1 MTRNVSGASLTIF
14 EPRTVEVFAWFSQR
28 GATLRRE
35 QRDQPRHRYRAC
47 LAAQRA
53 SVRIGYGASLSSSK
67 GGIQ

>member
-35 QRDQPRHRYRAC
+35 QCDLPRYRYRAC
-47 LAAQRA
+47 
-53 SVRIGYGASLSSSK
+53 GASQGSSK
-67 GGIQ
+67 DGIQ

>member
-1 MTRNVSGASLTIF
+1 MTRNVSGASLTLF

-35 QRDQPRHRYRAC
+35 QCDPPRHRYRAC

-53 SVRIGYGASLSSSK
+53 SLRSGHGAPQWSSK
-67 GGIQ
+67 GGFQ